1 MADRQVKA
9 IVRSLNRL
17 TARVV
22 TKITLDVTANLVE
35 TTPVD
40 TGWARANWVPSIGQ
54 PAIKDLPR
62 DRPDDSQVVAGAVTE
77 QQGATAKLLAYT
89 LKMGK
94 VFVTNN
100 VPYITELND
109 GSSKKAPTG
118 FVQQAIA
125 KAVTKDIKGLGT

>member
-1 MADRQVKA
+1 MADRQVRA
-9 IVRSLNRL
+9 IVRGLDRF

-22 TKITLDVTANLVE
+22 TRLTLDVTANLIE

-62 DRPDDSQVVAGAVTE
+62 VKPDDRQIVADAVAE
-77 QQGATAKLLAYT
+77 QQGATAGLLAYT
-89 LKMGK
+89 LKMGR

-100 VPYITELND
+100 VSYILSLND
-109 GSSKKAPTG
+109 GTSKKAPTG
-118 FVQQAIA
+118 FVQVAIA
-125 KAVTKDIKGLGT
+125 RAVKGLRSFEG